1 MNVYEPFACKFLS
14 TNDLLC
20 VCVCVEGGGVYLKK
34 KKEDPLVKGQL

>member
-20 VCVCVEGGGVYLKK
+20 VCVCGRGGIFKK
-34 KKEDPLVKGQL
+34 KKGGQL